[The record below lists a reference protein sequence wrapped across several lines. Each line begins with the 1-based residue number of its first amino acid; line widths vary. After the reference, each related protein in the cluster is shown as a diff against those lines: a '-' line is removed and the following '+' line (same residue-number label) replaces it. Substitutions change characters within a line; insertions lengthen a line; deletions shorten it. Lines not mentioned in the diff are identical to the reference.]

1 MKNTDIWFLNLK
13 WGGRYH
19 GKNLHKDQRRA
30 PTAPKARE
38 EKERKKSTLD
48 ETTHE

>member
-1 MKNTDIWFLNLK
+1 MKHTDIWFLDRK
-13 WGGRYH
+13 WGGKYH

-30 PTAPKARE
+30 PTVPKAR

-48 ETTHE
+48 ETTHG